1 MDWRVK
7 SLSKHSHASG
17 KPLELDQK
25 VVSYLYKNEEGE
37 LLRADVLAE
46 EAENFNPSGTVVG
59 WWGHRI
65 KPSESEAAARQAALK
80 TTEELFLSLYE
91 AEDETGQTEESA
103 ILKYLL
109 ALMLE
114 RKRILKPIAR
124 QEGADSRTYLLRQTK
139 TEFEVPNMEISPE
152 TLLKAKEQLKLI
164 I

>member
-7 SLSKHSHASG
+7 TLSKHSHASG
-17 KPLELDQK
+17 RPLEPEQK
-25 VVSYLYKNEEGE
+25 VVSYLYKNEDGE

-46 EAENFNPSGTVVG
+46 EADNFHPSGSIVG
-59 WWGHRI
+59 WWGHLI
-65 KPSESEAAARQAALK
+65 KASESEARQAMLK

-91 AEDETGQTEESA
+91 AEDETGQTEESD

-114 RKRILKPIAR
+114 RKRILKPLAR
-124 QEGADSRTYLLRQTK
+124 QGGADSRTYLLRHTE

-152 TLLKAKEQLKLI
+152 TLLKAREQLKLI